1 MLNEQSAIVTN
12 AAVTNISSGMCS
24 LRVAWGSPGSKTA
37 PIAVMNYWYQL
48 CGQAKAALQI
58 QRHTCLCRAARI
70 TNTVVRR
77 TT

>member
-24 LRVAWGSPGSKTA
+24 LHVAWSSPGSKT
-37 PIAVMNYWYQL
+37 AVMNYWYQL
-48 CGQAKAALQI
+48 CGQGKAALQI
-58 QRHTCLCRAARI
+58 QRHTDPEAARI